1 MPQSLLC
8 DYCSLPVPARLQPSP
23 ESGESQLLYCC
34 YGCKFAAA
42 VTQARGEK
50 GQANLLL
57 TRLGVSVFLSMGVM
71 VFSLALYSQD
81 VYGLSVTNA
90 PPAAIQLIGLFR
102 YISLIMATPVFAMLG
117 IPILV
122 NATSQLRQRIVT
134 TDGLVVLGVAGAFIY
149 SYISTLSDTG
159 RVYYETACM
168 VLVLITLGRYLEATG
183 RLKAS
188 DAFAKLGALV
198 PDEVS
203 VRRAS
208 SFEKI
213 ASDEV
218 RIGDVLHIRAGERI
232 AVDGLIEQG
241 QAHIDEQMLTG
252 ESEAISKKIGDKVH
266 AGTLNIDGDLHV
278 RALAVGEQSAVGRL
292 SALLEL
298 AKLRPGRYQRLAD
311 RVAGAFVPAVIIM
324 AIIGAYLGYHR
335 GGSVSAMMT
344 ALSVLLISCP
354 CALGLAT
361 PMAIWIGLG
370 RGAQMGV
377 VFRDGPAIERLAIVR
392 AIAFDKTGTL
402 TTGQTRI
409 IASAH
414 ADKSDSSASLN
425 LSLATGLA
433 NASSHASSTAF
444 IACAQEKSVTPAT
457 LENMKTIPG
466 QGLTGVYKNK
476 TIRLGSETYIREVA
490 PTWPAFLDEQIQQY
504 RADAHG
510 LVCLSV
516 DNQCVAVFAL
526 TETLR
531 EEAATAIEQLSQSHY
546 DVSILSG
553 DHAVRGHRLA
563 EKLDVPVKAQ
573 LSPADKVDQIESLR
587 REKGIVAMVGDGL
600 NDAPALKAADVGIA
614 MGCGADLSREAAD
627 VCLLSNDLL
636 TLVRAME
643 LSRRIVRTIKMNLFW
658 AFAYNTIGIA
668 LAMTG
673 ILNPILAAS
682 AMVISSIFVVT
693 NSLRLYQK

>member
-1 MPQSLLC
+1 MSQPMLC
-8 DYCSLPVPARLQPSP
+8 DYCSLPIPKGLRPAQEVSS
-23 ESGESQLLYCC
+23 ETILYCC

-42 VTQARGEK
+42 VTQARGQR
-50 GQANLLL
+50 GQAAWLL

-71 VFSLALYSQD
+71 IFSLALYSQD

-90 PPAAIQLIGLFR
+90 PPAAIHLIGLFR
-102 YISLIMATPVFAMLG
+102 YISLIMATPVFALLG
-117 IPILV
+117 LPILS
-122 NATSQLRQRIVT
+122 NAATQLRQRVVT
-134 TDGLVVLGVAGAFIY
+134 TDGLVVLGVAGAFAY

-168 VLVLITLGRYLEATG
+168 VLVLVTLGRYLEATG

-198 PDEVS
+198 PDEVR

-208 SFEKI
+208 SYETI
-213 ASDEV
+213 ASDAV
-218 RIGDVLHIRAGERI
+218 IVGDILHIRAGQRI
-232 AVDGLIEQG
+232 AVDGIIEQG
-241 QAHIDEQMLTG
+241 QAHIDEQLLTG
-252 ESEAISKKIGDKVH
+252 ESEAVAKSVGDKVH
-266 AGTLNIDGDLHV
+266 AGTLNTDGDLHV
-278 RALAVGEQSAVGRL
+278 RASAVGEQSAVGRL
-292 SALLEL
+292 AALLEL
-298 AKLRPGRYQRLAD
+298 AKLSPGRYQRIAD
-311 RVAGAFVPAVIIM
+311 HVAGIFVPVVMAL

-370 RGAQMGV
+370 RAAQIGI

-409 IASAH
+409 LTSAY
-414 ADKSDSSASLN
+414 ADERSASVSSV

-433 NASSHASSTAF
+433 HASTHASSTAF
-444 IACAQEKSVTPAT
+444 ISYAQDKSVTPAT
-457 LENMKTIPG
+457 LENMKTLPG
-466 QGLTGVYKNK
+466 QGLTGEFRHQS
-476 TIRLGSETYIREVA
+476 IRLGSEAYIREVA
-490 PTWPAFLDEQIQQY
+490 AAWPSHLDEQIQRY
-504 RADAHG
+504 RDEALG
-510 LVCLSV
+510 LVCLCI
-516 DNQCVAVFAL
+516 DDQCVAIFGL

-531 EEAATAIEQLSQSHY
+531 DVAAEAVQQLTQLHY
-546 DVSILSG
+546 ELRIFSG
-553 DHAVRGHRLA
+553 DHVVRGRRLA
-563 EKLDVPVKAQ
+563 EKLGVQVKAE
-573 LSPADKVDQIESLR
+573 LTPADKVNQIECLR

-614 MGCGADLSREAAD
+614 MGCGADLTRDTAD

-636 TLVRAME
+636 TLVQATK
-643 LSRRIVRTIKMNLFW
+643 LSRRIVRTIKLNLFW
-658 AFAYNTIGIA
+658 AFAYNTVGIA

-673 ILNPILAAS
+673 ILNPMLAAG
-682 AMVISSIFVVT
+682 AMVVSSIFVVT
-693 NSLRLYQK
+693 NSLRL